1 MSKQTWKEEEELPLQ
16 MYLMMLF
23 KSTWYSGFEINKI
36 LRKELKILK
45 SELYHQ

>member
-23 KSTWYSGFEINKI
+23 KPCGTQG
-36 LRKELKILK
+36 LKEN
-45 SELYHQ
+45 S